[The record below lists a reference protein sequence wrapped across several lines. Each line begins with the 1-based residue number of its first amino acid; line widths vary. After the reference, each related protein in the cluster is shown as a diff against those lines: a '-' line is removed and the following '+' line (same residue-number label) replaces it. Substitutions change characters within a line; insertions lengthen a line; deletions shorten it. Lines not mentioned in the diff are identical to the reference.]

1 MSGCLNRHCATLLPV
16 LTKCLF
22 PQGVHIQEAELAW
35 KILKSLSNEGSLYLK
50 MILHLFG
57 WTYAETVKG
66 TIRRYKKFPSSYSL
80 IVYQLCKTNISSHI
94 FCFVPLQFV
103 KRRHLMQINRY
114 RPLKPP
120 LWYLKVPCEKNTMLN
135 PRKKFAQ
142 CVESFQKQTLG
153 VTFNSK
159 NSQLYNY
166 SLPREDIFSSTRPE
180 STCGLLANVVLSRE
194 KCHYQKPVR

>member
-1 MSGCLNRHCATLLPV
+1 MRFGNFCKSSYVTLKEKVAKLTPLSEGPPKWTLSLPQ
-16 LTKCLF
+16 LR
-22 PQGVHIQEAELAW
+22 W
-35 KILKSLSNEGSLYLK
+35 
-50 MILHLFG
+50 
-57 WTYAETVKG
+57 
-66 TIRRYKKFPSSYSL
+66 RPSSG
-80 IVYQLCKTNISSHI
+80 VT
-94 FCFVPLQFV
+94 
-103 KRRHLMQINRY
+103 LMQINRY

-120 LWYLKVPCEKNTMLN
+120 LWYHKVPCEKNRMLN

-180 STCGLLANVVLSRE
+180 STCGFLAGVVLSRE